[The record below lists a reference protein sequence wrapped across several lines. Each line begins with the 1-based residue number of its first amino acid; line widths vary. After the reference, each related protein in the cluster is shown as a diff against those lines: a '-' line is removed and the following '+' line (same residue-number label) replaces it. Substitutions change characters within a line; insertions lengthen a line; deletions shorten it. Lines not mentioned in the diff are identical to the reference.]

1 MERFFH
7 LDDEDRRLIALRRR
21 DYNRLGFA
29 VQLITVRH
37 LGMFLPD
44 PLDVPVDL
52 VEYLAEQL
60 GIGDPSCVKSYT
72 DRRMTRFEH
81 ASEIQQEYGLLS
93 FADVEAELAAW
104 IADQAWITGDGPKA
118 IFAGAVAWLR
128 GRQALLPG
136 ITTLERLVSEGRK
149 VADQRLWTQL
159 AGQVPASSGRAL
171 LALLD
176 IPVDSKQRVSELER
190 LRRGVFRPSS
200 KGLVA
205 AVNRLADLVAVVG
218 SLDVSA
224 VPPRRLVGLAT
235 YGMSSKAPQLRRLE
249 PREHRVAV
257 LVATVKV
264 LTARATDDVLE
275 LFDLLM
281 VTDLMSKAERESREE
296 KLRRYPR
303 VSRYAGKLAAAVK
316 VLLEMTEVKPD
327 LSLQM
332 MWDYI
337 ENSVTKSELRAAV
350 AVIDELVPVDDAEL
364 DGQRL
369 EELSGRLAT
378 VRIFLPSVMSTVE
391 FGATTDGAAVLA
403 AMKALV
409 ELMTTKSKLPATWLD
424 ARKVDHD
431 LIGGGWKR
439 LVYREGRP
447 PETVD
452 RAAYTLCLL
461 EQFHRHLK
469 HRNIFAPSSS
479 RWRDPRAHLL
489 SGEAWERTREV
500 GMNALSLPADPN
512 ELLTDHAA
520 TLDSAYREVA
530 SRLDGDGPATVD
542 EDGRLHLAALKSVPD
557 PPSLVDLRRRVE
569 RMVPEIDLPEL
580 VLEVMSW
587 VPGFTEAF
595 THASG
600 NDARVADLGL
610 SVAAVLCAHAMN
622 VGFKPVT
629 SPGMEALTRDRLH
642 HVDQHYVRLETL
654 TKANVALIEAQA
666 EVPLAQVW
674 GGGLLASV
682 DGIRFVVPVRT
693 IHARPNPKYFGRKR
707 GITWLNML
715 NDQAAG
721 LAAKVVR
728 GTPRDSLHFIDV
740 VTMQQGGKVPEGIIT
755 DTGSYSDIVFGL
767 VHLTDRQYRPQL
779 ANLPDQRLWRFDPTA
794 DYRPLNHAARGRIDI
809 GKITSHWEDMCRVAV
824 SIHSGEVSAHDVTRM
839 ISRDG
844 NPTPLGQAIAH
855 YGRIFKSLHIL
866 RLADD
871 EPYRREGKAQANL
884 VEGRH
889 DLARRIYHGKKGEMV
904 RTYHEGME
912 DQLSALGLVLNCVVL
927 WNTIYSNRALDQLRD
942 QDYPVLD
949 SDTERLSAFIR
960 DHIGI
965 DGHYAFHLPD
975 LGGTHRPLRDP
986 DSSDDD

>member
-794 DYRPLNHAARGRIDI
+794 DYGPLNHAARGRIDI

>member
-1 MERFFH
+1 VIDEGYGRFGSYSRVEMERFFH

-21 DYNRLGFA
+21 DYSRLGFA
-29 VQLITVRH
+29 VQMITVRH

-52 VEYLAEQL
+52 VEYLAKQL
-60 GIGDPSCVKSYT
+60 SIDDASCVKSYV

-81 ASEIQQEYGLLS
+81 ANEIQQEYGLVS

-104 IADQAWITGDGPKA
+104 IADQAWMTGDGPKA
-118 IFAGAVAWLR
+118 IFAGAVTWLR
-128 GRQALLPG
+128 ARQALLPG

-159 AGQVPASSGRAL
+159 AGGVPESRGRAL

-176 IPVDSKQRVSELER
+176 IPVDSKRRVSELER
-190 LRRGVFRPSS
+190 LRKGVFRPSS

-218 SLDVSA
+218 SLDISA

-235 YGMSSKAPQLRRLE
+235 YGISSKAPQLRRLE

-264 LTARATDDVLE
+264 LAARATDDVLE

-281 VTDLMSKAERESREE
+281 VTDLISKAERDSREE
-296 KLRRYPR
+296 RLRRYPR

-327 LSLQM
+327 LSLEV
-332 MWDYI
+332 MWDHI

-378 VRIFLPSVMSTVE
+378 VRIFLPSMMNTVE
-391 FGATTDGAAVLA
+391 FGATIDGAPVLA
-403 AMKALV
+403 AMKTLA
-409 ELMTTKSKLPATWLD
+409 ELMTAKSKLPATWLD

-431 LIGGGWKR
+431 LIGGGWRR

-500 GMNALSLPADPN
+500 GMNALSLPADPS
-512 ELLTDHAA
+512 ELLVDHAA
-520 TLDSAYREVA
+520 ALDSAYREVA

-542 EDGRLHLAALKSVPD
+542 EDGRLHLAALKAVPD

-569 RMVPEIDLPEL
+569 RMLPEIDLPEL

-587 VPGFTEAF
+587 VP
-595 THASG
+595 
-600 NDARVADLGL
+600 
-610 SVAAVLCAHAMN
+610 SVPRL
-622 VGFKPVT
+622 KSVT
-629 SPGMEALTRDRLH
+629 
-642 HVDQHYVRLETL
+642 
-654 TKANVALIEAQA
+654 
-666 EVPLAQVW
+666 
-674 GGGLLASV
+674 
-682 DGIRFVVPVRT
+682 
-693 IHARPNPKYFGRKR
+693 
-707 GITWLNML
+707 
-715 NDQAAG
+715 
-721 LAAKVVR
+721 
-728 GTPRDSLHFIDV
+728 
-740 VTMQQGGKVPEGIIT
+740 
-755 DTGSYSDIVFGL
+755 
-767 VHLTDRQYRPQL
+767 
-779 ANLPDQRLWRFDPTA
+779 
-794 DYRPLNHAARGRIDI
+794 
-809 GKITSHWEDMCRVAV
+809 
-824 SIHSGEVSAHDVTRM
+824 
-839 ISRDG
+839 
-844 NPTPLGQAIAH
+844 
-855 YGRIFKSLHIL
+855 
-866 RLADD
+866 
-871 EPYRREGKAQANL
+871 
-884 VEGRH
+884 
-889 DLARRIYHGKKGEMV
+889 
-904 RTYHEGME
+904 
-912 DQLSALGLVLNCVVL
+912 
-927 WNTIYSNRALDQLRD
+927 
-942 QDYPVLD
+942 
-949 SDTERLSAFIR
+949 
-960 DHIGI
+960 
-965 DGHYAFHLPD
+965 
-975 LGGTHRPLRDP
+975 
-986 DSSDDD
+986 